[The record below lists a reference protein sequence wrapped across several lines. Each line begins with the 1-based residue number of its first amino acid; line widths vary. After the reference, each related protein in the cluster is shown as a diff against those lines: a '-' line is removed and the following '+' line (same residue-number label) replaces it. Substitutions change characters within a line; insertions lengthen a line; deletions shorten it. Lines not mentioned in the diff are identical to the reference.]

1 MLNWIHKIP
10 EIIQND
16 SNLIQKEIEIIYLDS
31 YWFRLHAMDSDES
44 SFASERF
51 KLIQDWLR
59 N

>member
-10 EIIQND
+10 EMIKND
-16 SNLIQKEIEIIYLDS
+16 SNLIQKELEIIYLDS
-31 YWFRLHAMDSDES
+31 YWFRLHAKDSDKS

-51 KLIQDWLR
+51 KLIQDWFR